1 MKRTCLS
8 TFMMW
13 TWAALNGFGACTA
26 PDSDASPSR
35 EPGSAAP
42 AGRASSTTP
51 SQMTPRTIRI
61 AATKSVGG
69 LRMVMLLLGPL
80 GPESSS
86 AAAGPWSRGGLGGPM
101 VVLIGGGERVRPDLA
116 VGRA

>member
-8 TFMMW
+8 AFMMW

-35 EPGSAAP
+35 ELGSAAP
-42 AGRASSTTP
+42 AGRASSAMP
-51 SQMTPRTIRI
+51 SQMRPRTIRI
-61 AATKSVGG
+61 AATKSMGG
-69 LRMVMLLLGPL
+69 LRIGVLLLGPW

-86 AAAGPWSRGGLGGPM
+86 AAAGPWSRGGGQ
-101 VVLIGGGERVRPDLA
+101 VLQYDTG
-116 VGRA
+116 